1 MVRTKPI
8 KHEVGVIGLRLKNS
22 FWKIAQYKKPKIMR
36 VNRDTRITLNG
47 LQILYK
53 WIKPVIAVKNTQR
66 EVSSPSSKWKT
77 FANIVTRTMLKT
89 TVKAVGK
96 LLLTIFNKNFPF
108 TKSLFGSNAKM
119 KDGIPIVNPV
129 INVSCIGIKKYFEEM
144 MMLNRIKRT
153 V

>member
-1 MVRTKPI
+1 M
-8 KHEVGVIGLRLKNS
+8 
-22 FWKIAQYKKPKIMR
+22 
-36 VNRDTRITLNG
+36 
-47 LQILYK
+47 
-53 WIKPVIAVKNTQR
+53 KPVIAVKNTQR
-66 EVSSPSSKWKT
+66 EVSRPSSKWKT

-108 TKSLFGSNAKM
+108 TKSLFGSKAKM

-129 INVSCIGIKKYFEEM
+129 IKVSCIGIKKYFEEI
-144 MMLNRIKRT
+144 MMLNRIKST